1 MRGPL
6 RRAQIRALRIAE
18 RPPHPRSL
26 RSLDLSPRAG
36 ERWSRRRC
44 RENCLPNAFD
54 IFQHFIV
61 PETQDAVAMLD
72 EPSISHSVA
81 VAIGVLASVD
91 LEDELFF
98 STNEI
103 RDVRSDRLLTHEF
116 ESAERA
122 RTKVAP
128 KLSFGGCR
136 ILPQSSGQ
144 IRLRC
149 VCATHASRPPYPNP
163 LPARGERGIACCDY
177 TKIRSGIGCARA
189 PCCFAATATS
199 IL

>member
-1 MRGPL
+1 M
-6 RRAQIRALRIAE
+6 
-18 RPPHPRSL
+18 
-26 RSLDLSPRAG
+26 LSPRGG
-36 ERWSRRRC
+36 ERWGRRRC
-44 RENCLPNAFD
+44 REDCLPNAFD
-54 IFQHFIV
+54 IFQHFII

-72 EPSISHSVA
+72 EPSVTHGVA
-81 VAIGVLASVD
+81 AAIGVLASVD
-91 LEDELFF
+91 LEDEPFF

-144 IRLRC
+144 TCLRD
-149 VCATHASRPPYPNP
+149 VCATHASRPPH
-163 LPARGERGIACCDY
+163 PALSPRAGRG
-177 TKIRSGIGCARA
+177 RSREATIQKSKVELDARA
-189 PCCFAATATS
+189 CVALPPQQETFCESPWRNGRSAW
-199 IL
+199 